1 MTYLAARGI
10 TQGTGDTTF
19 RPDMTLTR
27 AQFIVLLLLA
37 YNIAADEN
45 PTDNFSD
52 AGDTYY
58 TGYLAAAK
66 RLGIS
71 KGVGDN
77 KFAPGQAIT
86 RQEMFT
92 LLYNTLKGID
102 GLPKGDSGK
111 TLSDFTD
118 SERIASY
125 AEEALAYLVET
136 GVVTDNNN
144 ALLPQA
150 TATRAQMVQV
160 LYNLLKS

>member
-1 MTYLAARGI
+1 VTYLAARGI
-10 TQGTGDTTF
+10 TRGTDDTTF
-19 RPDMTLTR
+19 SPDMTLTR
-27 AQFIVLLLLA
+27 GQFIVLLLRA
-37 YNIAADEN
+37 YNITADEY

-77 KFAPGQAIT
+77 KFAPEQAIT

-92 LLYNTLKGID
+92 LLYNTLKAID
-102 GLPKGDSGK
+102 ALPKGDLGK

-125 AEEALAYLVET
+125 AEEALTYLVGT
-136 GVVTDNNN
+136 GVVSGYNG

-150 TATRAQMVQV
+150 TAARAEMAQV
-160 LYNLLKS
+160 LYNLLKN